1 MHKFLAL
8 NYFGSLNLK
17 HCSNLSIVKAIR
29 LALVCSLETKVVQ
42 PLQGKFLS
50 CLSLHDGL
58 DHKVFRNFE
67 RLNKCTVME
76 GEGSGHLQQV
86 QQTRDKILILRN
98 MGV

>member
-17 HCSNLSIVKAIR
+17 HCSNLSIVKATR

-42 PLQGKFLS
+42 PFRGKFLS
-50 CLSLHDGL
+50 RHSLPLHDGL

-67 RLNKCTVME
+67 RLNKCTVKE
-76 GEGSGHLQQV
+76 GEGSGHL
-86 QQTRDKILILRN
+86 
-98 MGV
+98 